1 MTDLIVDFPHQR
13 NHPVVRFA
21 DTAQMYIVER
31 HGVARHELWYT
42 KAEYYSMRRAIE
54 QDVIKFRPQL
64 LAGVPFNYGGNDDA
78 SADESSVCCVGIEHL
93 LTPAC
98 MDEKKACRALCIRA
112 VLTEQVTQGPAAR
125 FGWGA
130 IANASYD
137 QSLKAVLRARRLG
150 KLQQEL
156 SASRKGRVY

>member
-98 MDEKKACRALCIRA
+98 MDEKKACRARCIRA
-112 VLTEQVTQGPAAR
+112 VLTEQAKHHPSAR
-125 FGWGA
+125 FGWEA
-130 IANASYD
+130 IALASFA
-137 QSLKAVLRARRLG
+137 QTRQPILRARKLG
-150 KLQQEL
+150 KLQQITI
-156 SASRKGRVY
+156 